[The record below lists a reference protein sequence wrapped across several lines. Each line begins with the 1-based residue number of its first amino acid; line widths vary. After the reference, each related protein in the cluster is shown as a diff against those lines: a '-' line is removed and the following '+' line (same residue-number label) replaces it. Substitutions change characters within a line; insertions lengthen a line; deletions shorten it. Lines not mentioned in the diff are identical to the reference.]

1 MFELLE
7 ALIND
12 DSFIS
17 ICWTLL
23 IDIVLV
29 ILFIIGF
36 HVLRRYCDTR
46 SSKDKEHLAE

>member
-1 MFELLE
+1 MFELLD

-23 IDIVLV
+23 IDIILV

-36 HVLRRYCDTR
+36 HILKKYCDTR
-46 SSKDKEHLAE
+46 SNKDKDDLKE